1 MDEGDKPSNSAPW
14 PLRRGEHVPVRLWHE
29 ALIPR
34 LPRAQLL
41 GQHRECCALRGLGWN
56 RPHATVNYVF
66 QHPYEYL
73 VQYHTLI
80 MDEMERR
87 GYHVDP
93 AWRDPAFR
101 GKRAPRADVDPARYA
116 ASSPIYP
123 EHDERYL
130 AECLENL
137 RAKGISIE

>member
-1 MDEGDKPSNSAPW
+1 MA
-14 PLRRGEHVPVRLWHE
+14 VRLWHE
-29 ALIPR
+29 ALIRR

-73 VQYHTLI
+73 VQYHQLV

-87 GYHVDP
+87 GYQVDP
-93 AWRDPAFR
+93 AWRDPRYR
-101 GKRAPRADVDPARYA
+101 GKRAPLADVDPSRYSS
-116 ASSPIYP
+116 SSPVYP
-123 EHDERYL
+123 EHDDRYL
-130 AECLENL
+130 ADCLENL
-137 RAKGISIE
+137 RRKGIVL